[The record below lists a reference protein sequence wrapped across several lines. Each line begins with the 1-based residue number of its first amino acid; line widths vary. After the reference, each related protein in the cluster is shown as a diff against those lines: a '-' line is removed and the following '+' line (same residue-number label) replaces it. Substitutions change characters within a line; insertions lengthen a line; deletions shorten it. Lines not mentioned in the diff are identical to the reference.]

1 MYKSFTC
8 ISSIIFIISITYI
21 ECNGQNKDEVC
32 YGEFGCFKKA
42 QLSMDIKAENVFGHY
57 PDTPEKINAKFHVFS
72 CHDRYNPTI
81 LPYNV
86 TEKDFHNLNYDPKKR
101 TIFIIHGYVDYYTQF
116 KWMGDLK
123 DLILRAKP
131 CSLNV
136 IVVDWR
142 GGSMNVDYLQSSSNT
157 RLVGA
162 MIAKFIEKMNNV
174 YKTDND
180 HYTIMG
186 HSLGG
191 QISGFTGKHLR
202 NPKARLILGLDPAG
216 PAFNDV
222 SEDGR
227 LVPDDAKLVVSIH
240 TNGGKNVLDGFGTL
254 NPSGHYN
261 FFPNGGETQ
270 PGCNPVSGI
279 AAPLTKGAYEG
290 FQMTVACSH
299 LFVAYKLMKYDES
312 KDDDFESMGY
322 RCKNYEAFKAGHCGN
337 CREGSDDCKPF
348 GRWFDWWQTQSLSKE
363 WREPIIYYI
372 DTQKDQPLSYFF
384 YQIKL
389 RTGSPFPTFDGRLSM
404 NITGSLRN
412 DFSENIL
419 MDRKFE
425 PNKEYTYLYKSRKS
439 LGRIESAYV
448 TLTNKVLP
456 KVVAVSMD
464 KAITAIPELN
474 SEVTSADLPSLIK
487 SRIIVEE
494 IQFNYLNGYSESK
507 RHSLSSVL
515 RSRNGPVQ
523 VTNKDVTHFPKLKSF
538 NNIEIKLIINETHVG

>member
-1 MYKSFTC
+1 MYKSFIC
-8 ISSIIFIISITYI
+8 ISSVIFIISITYI

-42 QLSMDIKAENVFGHY
+42 QLSNDIQTANVFGHY
-57 PDTPEKINAKFHVFS
+57 PDSPENIDTKFHVFS
-72 CHDRYNPTI
+72 CRDRYNPTI

-86 TEKDFHNLNYDPKKR
+86 TERDLHNINYDPKKR

-123 DLILRAKP
+123 DLILRAQP

-136 IVVDWR
+136 IAVDWR
-142 GGSMNVDYLQSSSNT
+142 GGSIHVNYLQSSSNT

-162 MIAKFIEKMNNV
+162 IIAKFIEKMNNV
-174 YKTDND
+174 YNTNND

-191 QISGFTGKHLR
+191 QISGFAGKRLR
-202 NPKARLILGLDPAG
+202 NPKVRLILGLDPAG

-227 LVPDDAKLVVSIH
+227 LVPNDAKLVVSIH
-240 TNGGKNVLDGFGTL
+240 TNGGKNLLDGLGTL
-254 NPSGHYN
+254 TPSGHYN

-270 PGCNPVSGI
+270 PGCDSVSGI
-279 AAPLTKGAYEG
+279 AAPLTKGVYEG
-290 FQMTVACSH
+290 GQETVACSH
-299 LFVAYKLMKYDES
+299 LFVTYKLMKYDEL

-322 RCKNYEAFKAGHCGN
+322 RCKNYEAFEAGRCGT
-337 CREGSDDCKPF
+337 CRDGSDDCKPF
-348 GRWFDWWQTQSLSKE
+348 GRWFDWWQKQKLSKE

-389 RTGSPFPTFDGRLSM
+389 RTGNSFPTFDGRLSM

-425 PNKEYTYLYKSRKS
+425 PNKEYTYLHKSKKS
-439 LGRIESAYV
+439 LGRIESVDA

-456 KVVAVSMD
+456 NVVAVSID
-464 KAITAIPELN
+464 KAITAIPGIN
-474 SEVTSADLPSLIK
+474 SGLSSSTN

-494 IQFNYLNGYSESK
+494 IQFNYMNGYTESK
-507 RHSLSSVL
+507 RRSLSSVL
-515 RSRNGPVQ
+515 KSRNGPVEI
-523 VTNKDVTHFPKLKSF
+523 TGKDITHFTGSRSSNSRNQTNHK
-538 NNIEIKLIINETHVG
+538 